1 MKYKVVI
8 CMAVAFVLGWIAHLV
23 IYRTVLGA
31 NDWNYVAN
39 FSVQSYLRAHQFP
52 YHEAIFS
59 ETGMLS
65 IKSSG
70 MPISDLGC
78 LSGMPI
84 EELVL
89 NATAVD
95 DLVPLSMVPSLR
107 RLSIIDTR
115 VSDISCLK
123 GHRLEKFVASQTSI
137 SDLSPLYGMP
147 LEDVRIHNTLVTN
160 ISPVV
165 SPYLKTLVITQTCI
179 EDLSPLTNAVALR
192 EISFDLEKFGLKS
205 KQIQFLRRLDS
216 LTIIN
221 LQDAKKFWAPHAE
234 TN

>member
-1 MKYKVVI
+1 MKYTVVI
-8 CMAVAFVLGWIAHLV
+8 YMAVAFVLGWIVHLV
-23 IYRTVLGA
+23 IYPTALGA

-39 FSVQSYLRAHQFP
+39 FGVQSYLRAHQFP

-70 MPISDLGC
+70 LPVSDLGC

-89 NATAVD
+89 NATTVEN
-95 DLVPLSMVPSLR
+95 LVPLSMVPSLR

-115 VSDISCLK
+115 VSDLFCLK
-123 GHRLEKFVASQTSI
+123 GCSLEKFVASQTSI

-147 LEDVRIHNTLVTN
+147 LEEVRIHNTLVTN
-160 ISPVV
+160 ISPVI
-165 SPYLKTLVITQTCI
+165 SPYLKTLVMTQTRI
-179 EDLSPLTNAVALR
+179 ADLSPLTNAVALR
-192 EISFDLEKFGLKS
+192 DISFDIEKFRLKN
-205 KQIQFLRRLDS
+205 KQIQILRRLDS
-216 LTIIN
+216 LKIIN
-221 LQDAKKFWAPHAE
+221 LQDTEQFWATHAE